1 MERKKLVRTSIPSST
16 TLLPETA
23 VQELNKKTIE
33 ANNVK
38 PEVKRINMDMPQDLY
53 ELIEAEVAE
62 TGQTIKGFFVMLT
75 KQHFRTNGKL

>member
-1 MERKKLVRTSIPSST
+1 MERKKLVRTSIPTST

-33 ANNVK
+33 QNSVK
-38 PEVKRINMDMPQDLY
+38 AEVKRINMDMPQDLY

-62 TGQTIKGFFVMLT
+62 TGQTIKGFFVMLSR
-75 KQHFRTNGKL
+75 QHFRTKGKL